1 MAKYVY
7 IIKYTEGWYDD
18 YDSQSI
24 LTEAFIDESDAQ
36 NYCDKLCASEI
47 KRRRDWDIEEGDVP
61 VLEQGVWRGNRLTLY
76 QSRDDERFDWKNDP
90 IERDH
95 WEVIRMNLHN

>member
-1 MAKYVY
+1 MAKHVY

-24 LTEAFIDESDAQ
+24 LTEAFVDESDAQ
-36 NYCDKLCASEI
+36 NYCDKLCAKAI
-47 KRRRDWDIEEGDVP
+47 KQHHDWGIEEGYKP
-61 VLEQGVWRGNRLTLY
+61 FLEQGVWHGNHLTLY
-76 QSRDDERFDWKNDP
+76 QSRNDDYFDWKDDP
-90 IERDH
+90 IECEH